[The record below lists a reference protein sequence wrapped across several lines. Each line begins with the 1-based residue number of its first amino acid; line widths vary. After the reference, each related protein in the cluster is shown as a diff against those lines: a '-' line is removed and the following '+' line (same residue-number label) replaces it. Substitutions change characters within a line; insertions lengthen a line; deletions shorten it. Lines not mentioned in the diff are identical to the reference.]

1 MNKGMIRGIVA
12 LTLGSVLVA
21 APAAAQIKWQV
32 GLGVNIPEGTFGDG
46 FKTGLNAMGAANF
59 GLTAKPISF
68 RADLGYNINKCN
80 VSGCGNVSMNL
91 LTLSGDVEYNFPTP
105 RAHPYLIGGAT
116 WGRASLGGSDAP
128 SGIDPQSDF
137 GFNLGGG
144 LHWDMGAV
152 PVFVEARYF
161 DIGGN
166 VDARFI
172 PITFGVRF

>member
-1 MNKGMIRGIVA
+1 MHKGIVKGIIA
-12 LTLGSVLVA
+12 LVLGLVLVA
-21 APAAAQIKWQV
+21 TPAAAQIKWQV
-32 GLGVNIPEGTFGDG
+32 GLGATVPEGSFGDA
-46 FKTGLNAMGAANF
+46 FKVGLGVMGAANF

-80 VSGCGNVSMNL
+80 VSGCGNISSNL
-91 LTLSGDVEYNFPTP
+91 LTLSGDVAYNFPTP
-105 RAHPYLIGGAT
+105 RTHPYLIGGVT

-128 SGIDPQSDF
+128 AGVSSQSDF
-137 GFNLGGG
+137 GFNVGGG